1 MTTELLTDKVTS
13 LRRVIAGMDSVIV
26 AFSGGIDSTLVL
38 KVAHEELGGRAL
50 GVTAVSPTYPQSELE
65 DAKRIAQEIGARHEI
80 VKTDQLAIP
89 EFVQND
95 PNRCF
100 HCKADLYQ
108 LLDELRGPRQSQWVV
123 DGTHIDDL
131 SDDRPGIAAARRW
144 NVRSPLV
151 ESELRKSDIRLLA
164 RSLGLRVW
172 DKPAAACLSSRI
184 PRGTPITLDRL
195 RRVERAEAVLH
206 ELGFHQ
212 VRVRDHG
219 EIARIEVSHEDFERL
234 NLARTRAYLNTRLSA
249 IGFRYV
255 CADLRGY
262 RSGGVSPG

>member
-1 MTTELLTDKVTS
+1 MTTELPTDKIS
-13 LRRVIAGMDSVIV
+13 CLRRVIAGMDSVIV

-38 KVAHEELGGRAL
+38 RIAHEELGGRAL
-50 GVTAVSPTYPQSELE
+50 GITAVSPTFPQSELD

-80 VKTDQLAIP
+80 INTDQLAIP

-95 PNRCF
+95 SSRCF

-108 LLDELRGPRQSQWVV
+108 LLNGLLGPRQSQWVV
-123 DGTHIDDL
+123 DGTHVDDL
-131 SDDRPGIAAARRW
+131 GDERPGIAAARRW

-151 ESELRKSDIRLLA
+151 ESELKKSDVRLLA
-164 RSLGLRVW
+164 KSLGLRVW

-184 PRGTPITLDRL
+184 PRGTPITFDKL
-195 RRVERAEAVLH
+195 RRVEQAEAVLH
-206 ELGFHQ
+206 ELGFQH

-219 EIARIEVSHEDFERL
+219 EIARIEVSSDDFERL
-234 NLARTRAYLNTRLSA
+234 NLAETRAYLNTRLSS

-255 CADLRGY
+255 CADLGGY
-262 RSGGVSPG
+262 RPGGLSLG